1 MNANTPPIILSSHDV
16 SRLERLLESAG
27 PQFRDT
33 VEALEEELA
42 RAELRAPADMPP
54 DTVTMSSR
62 VLCVD
67 DTSGAEH
74 VLKLV
79 YPRDADP
86 AQGNVSVLAPVG
98 AALLGLSAGQ
108 AIDWPLPGGRSTRL
122 RVLRVIDQPEAH
134 GRLD

>member
-1 MNANTPPIILSSHDV
+1 MNTIAPPIILSSHDV
-16 SRLERLLESAG
+16 RRLERLLETAG
-27 PQFRDT
+27 PQFRE
-33 VEALEEELA
+33 VVAALEDELV
-42 RAELRAPADMPP
+42 RAEVRAPEDMPP
-54 DTVTMSSR
+54 DTVTMNSR

-67 DTSGAEH
+67 ETSGAEH
-74 VLKLV
+74 VLQLV

-86 AQGNVSVLAPVG
+86 AQGKVSVLAPVG